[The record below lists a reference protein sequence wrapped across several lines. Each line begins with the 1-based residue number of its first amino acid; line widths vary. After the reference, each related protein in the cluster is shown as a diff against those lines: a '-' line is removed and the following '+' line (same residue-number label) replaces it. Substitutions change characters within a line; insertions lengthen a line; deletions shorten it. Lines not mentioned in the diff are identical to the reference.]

1 MKMPNL
7 WLEPISKEIEIL
19 RTRNIFEVIQRPK
32 DKDIL
37 GSK

>member
-19 RTRNIFEVIQRPK
+19 RARNIFEVIQRPK